1 MPTHPESPAAHA
13 FSGGTLMRYVY
24 MALTLLVTTLI
35 VVFAFENLASV
46 TVSFFSIR
54 ITMPLSLLILLV
66 YVLGM
71 FTGGFVVSLL
81 RVLIQGASKRSKWI

>member
-1 MPTHPESPAAHA
+1 MPTYPESSTTNA
-13 FSGGTLMRYVY
+13 FSGGTLMRYAY
-24 MALTLLVTTLI
+24 IALTILVTTLI
-35 VVFAFENLASV
+35 FVFSFENLASV

-81 RVLIQGASKRSKWI
+81 RVLIQGASKRSKRI